1 MDQDTQKSDGKSSPP
16 VYSVGEHPGTDR
28 RLTDSSTATPA
39 TGYRTYKR
47 RWFGLVQL
55 VLMNI
60 VVSWC
65 VSSILCLSLSHIS
78 PSLLFSFKHILT

>member
-1 MDQDTQKSDGKSSPP
+1 MDHDAQKPDGKVGSP
-16 VYSVGEHPGTDR
+16 VYSVGEQPDTDR

-39 TGYRTYKR
+39 TQYRTYKR

-65 VSSILCLSLSHIS
+65 VSNIAC
-78 PSLLFSFKHILT
+78 PSTS